1 MGRVIKANALR
12 NYQNYKNKILSPL
25 MTNVR
30 QVPKRVPYTF
40 IFRSSSLV
48 VFLGKGVLIICSK
61 FRGENPYRNVVSIKL
76 QSNFIEIT
84 LRYGCSLVNLL
95 HIFRTPILKN
105 TSRGSPSDFQQFL
118 ELQLNWFQDGAYF
131 CYLTQ
136 FKGNFF
142 RHTQEEIATFPTSH
156 LRFHVLPYSKLQ
168 TAICSTLPLF
178 KMSVVLQRRYAGIC
192 KNED

>member
-30 QVPKRVPYTF
+30 QVPKRVSYTF

-84 LRYGCSLVNLL
+84 LRHGSYPVNLV
-95 HIFRTPILKN
+95 HFIRTTFPKN
-105 TSRGSPSDFQQFL
+105 TSGGLFLMLQSVLFLASYRVQEQSPGGDL
-118 ELQLNWFQDGAYF
+118 
-131 CYLTQ
+131 
-136 FKGNFF
+136 
-142 RHTQEEIATFPTSH
+142 
-156 LRFHVLPYSKLQ
+156 
-168 TAICSTLPLF
+168 
-178 KMSVVLQRRYAGIC
+178 
-192 KNED
+192 

>member
-30 QVPKRVPYTF
+30 QV
-40 IFRSSSLV
+40 RSSSLV

-84 LRYGCSLVNLL
+84 LRHGSYPVNLV
-95 HIFRTPILKN
+95 HFIRTTFPKN
-105 TSRGSPSDFQQFL
+105 TSGGLFLMLQSVLFLASYRVQEQSPGGDL
-118 ELQLNWFQDGAYF
+118 
-131 CYLTQ
+131 
-136 FKGNFF
+136 
-142 RHTQEEIATFPTSH
+142 
-156 LRFHVLPYSKLQ
+156 
-168 TAICSTLPLF
+168 
-178 KMSVVLQRRYAGIC
+178 
-192 KNED
+192 